1 MYLAEMQEWF
11 LLPLTQR
18 LRNTFVFADLFIL
31 EFETHFYWTLIAYKV
46 LELPVIQEQKP
57 A

>member
-1 MYLAEMQEWF
+1 MQEWF